1 MVIFGITVVKSGGHI
16 VQTSFDSDNDYK
28 YWENHRIDSSD
39 VKKEAYN
46 LKEPEMQS
54 DRDRV
59 YQEIASNG
67 GTTLKEI
74 ADKWGCPP
82 NCISGRIT
90 ELKQEGLIKAV
101 DKKYLPNYK
110 GKMYPHTVY
119 KATVGGFS
127 L

>member
-1 MVIFGITVVKSGGHI
+1 MVAMYGGLFLGQ
-16 VQTSFDSDNDYK
+16 VDLYSWDYK
-28 YWENHRIDSSD
+28 SIDSES
-39 VKKEAYN
+39 VKKETYS

-54 DRDRV
+54 DRDRI

-90 ELKQEGLIKAV
+90 ELKQDGLIKEV
-101 DKKYLPNYK
+101 GKRYLPNYK
-110 GKMYPHTVY
+110 GKLYPHTVY

>member
-1 MVIFGITVVKSGGHI
+1 MVIFGITAKWYGGHI
-16 VQTSFDSDNDYK
+16 MQTSFDSENDYE
-28 YWENHRIDSSD
+28 YWENHKIGSDS

-46 LKEPEMQS
+46 LKEPEIQS

-90 ELKQEGLIKAV
+90 ELKQDGLIKEV
-101 DKKYLPNYK
+101 GKRYLANYK

-119 KATVGGFS
+119 KATVGGYS
-127 L
+127 H